1 MGQQSEYLT
10 EPDGNKIKE
19 LKARISKNANIYWW
33 SKWLLASLLLLAF
46 VLTPMFTIFV
56 NLFGPSGDQ
65 WHYISQNLMGEY
77 LSNTVILVLGVGL
90 VTFVLGV
97 GCSWLVS
104 TYEFPGRKYFE
115 WVLILPLAF
124 PSYILSYSY
133 VGLLEYTGPLAS
145 FLRNELAW
153 NFQGPILDIMN
164 LKGAIFIMGISLFP
178 YVYVLSRASFLKQ
191 SKDMQEI
198 SLLLN
203 STPLRTFLRVA
214 LPMARPAIAG
224 GIALVAMEVL
234 NDYGTVKYFGI
245 NTFTSGIFR
254 AWFSLGDIQSAIYLA
269 AIMSFMVL
277 FLIVLENYHR
287 GNKAWSKSSANNKPI
302 TRIYPRLGRK
312 WIITALL
319 FVVFLISFV
328 FPLAQLLYW
337 VTQTYEIVL
346 DNSFFKLIVSSFG
359 IAGISAIF
367 IAIFSLLL
375 LYALRLHPYP
385 WMQNISRLA
394 SIGYAIP
401 GAVIAVG
408 VLLPFAKL
416 DNILLSF
423 FKISGGSIISGT
435 LIVLMFAYIVRY
447 LAVGYNAMDAGF
459 QKTGRHVNEAS
470 RLLGAD
476 NKKTLW
482 KVDLP
487 LIKKSIASAVLL
499 TFVDLLKELPLTLI
513 LRPFNF
519 STLAT
524 KAFDLATNEM
534 IAEAANASSIIVLT
548 GVIPVI
554 LLNKII
560 TSKE

>member
-1 MGQQSEYLT
+1 MQ
-10 EPDGNKIKE
+10 
-19 LKARISKNANIYWW
+19 LKASLGKNVQIHWW

-56 NLFGPSGDQ
+56 NLFGPSGEH
-65 WHYISQNLMGEY
+65 WAYLSQNFMGEY
-77 LSNTVILVLGVGL
+77 LSNTLILVLGVGL
-90 VTFVLGV
+90 LTFVLGV
-97 GCSWLVS
+97 GSSWLVS

-115 WVLILPLAF
+115 WILILPLAF

-133 VGLLEYTGPLAS
+133 VGLLEYTGPLS
-145 FLRNELAW
+145 TFLRNTLGW
-153 NFQGPILDIMN
+153 NFQGPIFDIMN
-164 LKGAIFIMGISLFP
+164 LKGAIFVMGISLFP

-191 SKDMQEI
+191 SKDMQEA

-203 STPLRTFLRVA
+203 STPLRTFLSVA

-245 NTFTSGIFR
+245 HTFTTGIFR
-254 AWFSLGDIQSAIYLA
+254 AWFSLGDVQSAIYLA

-277 FLIVLENYHR
+277 FLIALENYHR
-287 GNKAWSKSSANNKPI
+287 GQKSWSKSSAQNKPI
-302 TRIYPRLGRK
+302 TRIYPRFGRK

-319 FVVFLISFV
+319 FLVFLVSFA

-337 VTQTYEIVL
+337 VNQTHHYVL
-346 DNSFFKLIVSSFG
+346 DGSFFQLILSSFG
-359 IAGISAIF
+359 VAGISAALICVF
-367 IAIFSLLL
+367 AVVL
-375 LYALRLHPYP
+375 LYALRLHPHP
-385 WMQNISRLA
+385 WMENISRMA

-408 VLLPFAKL
+408 VLIPFAKL
-416 DNILLSF
+416 DARLLSIF
-423 FKISGGSIISGT
+423 DVSGRTLLSGT
-435 LIVLMFAYIVRY
+435 LLMLVFAYVVRY
-447 LAVGYNAMDAGF
+447 LAVGYNAIDAGF
-459 QKTGRHVNEAS
+459 KKTGRHVNEAS
-470 RLLGAD
+470 RLLGASH
-476 NKKTLW
+476 KKTLW

-487 LIKKSIASAVLL
+487 LVKKSIASAVLL

-534 IAEAANASSIIVLT
+534 IAEAANASTIIVLT

-554 LLNKII
+554 LLNRII